1 MKLKLTIFFTL
12 LVCSLSAQLNPAF
25 VPLIPSVEGTDVVFT
40 TSRGRLYKIPM
51 DSILAYVERTG
62 SFGGV
67 TDGDKGDITVSA
79 SGTVWDIDAGVVGPT
94 EIASTAVTP
103 GSYTLSSITVDSDGR
118 LTAASSGSGVGLTDG
133 DKGDITVS
141 SSGTN
146 WQIDANTIGIN
157 EIQTDGVAAAE
168 IAANSVGSSELQSTS
183 VVAGSYTNA
192 SLTVDSDGR
201 LTAASSGAA
210 GGPGS
215 GTTNRVAYWVGSS
228 TLGSFPL
235 NYDGSTTSF
244 TQSTQVQLPKG
255 GTAFRSIAFD
265 GDIRYNTD
273 LDVFEGYQDGRWLS
287 LGAYLLSTPTI
298 NFPSTAAN
306 ASSSSTFAVTGA
318 AVGDVV
324 LVSPP
329 AAVAGQGGY
338 FGYVNSTNL
347 ITVRFI
353 NDGTGT
359 YDPASATFTVKILK

>member
-1 MKLKLTIFFTL
+1 MRLTITILFTR

-25 VPLIPSVEGTDVVFT
+25 VPLIPSVEGPDVVFT

-62 SFGGV
+62 DFGGV

-79 SGTVWDIDAGVVGPT
+79 SGTVWDIDPGVVGPT

-118 LTAASSGSGVGLTDG
+118 LTAASNGSGVGLTDG

-146 WQIDANTIGIN
+146 WQIDANSIGIN

-255 GTAFRSIAFD
+255 GTAFRSIASN
-265 GDIRYNTD
+265 GDIRYNTT
-273 LDVFEGYQDGRWLS
+273 LNKFEGYEDGAWVN
-287 LGAYLLSTPTI
+287 LGTYITSSPTI

-306 ASSSSTFAVTGA
+306 ASASSVFAVLGA
-318 AVGDVV
+318 DVGDAV
-324 LVSPP
+324 LVGPP
-329 AAVAGQGGY
+329 VSAATQGSY
-338 FGYVNSTNL
+338 FGYVSFANTV
-347 ITVRFI
+347 TVRFN
-353 NDGTGT
+353 NDGSGT
-359 YDPASATFTVKILK
+359 FDPPSGTFVVKILK

>member
-40 TSRGRLYKIPM
+40 TSRGRLYKIPI

-62 SFGGV
+62 DFGGV

-118 LTAASSGSGVGLTDG
+118 LTAASNGSGVGLTDG

-146 WQIDANTIGIN
+146 WQIDANSIGIN

-183 VVAGSYTNA
+183 VVVGSYTNA
-192 SLTVDSDGR
+192 SLTVDADGR
-201 LTAASSGAA
+201 LTAASSGTA
-210 GGPGS
+210 GGPGT
-215 GTTNRVAYWVGSS
+215 GTLNRVAYWFGTS

-235 NYDGSTTSF
+235 ALDGATTEF
-244 TQSTQVQLPKG
+244 TQSTQVKLPSG
-255 GTAFRSIAFD
+255 TTAFRSIATN
-265 GDIRYNTD
+265 GDIRYNTT
-273 LDVFEGYQDGRWLS
+273 LNTFEGYQDGSWLS

-329 AAVAGQGGY
+329 AAVVGQGSY
-338 FGYVNSTNL
+338 SGYVNSANL
-347 ITVRFI
+347 ITVRFN
-353 NDGTGT
+353 NDGAGT

>member
-1 MKLKLTIFFTL
+1 MKLIVTILFTFMA
-12 LVCSLSAQLNPAF
+12 CSLYGQLNPDF

-62 SFGGV
+62 DFGGV

-94 EIASTAVTP
+94 EITSTAVTP

-141 SSGTN
+141 SGGTN
-146 WQIDANTIGIN
+146 WQIDANSIGIN

-168 IAANSVGSSELQSTS
+168 IAANSVGTSELQSTT
-183 VVAGSYTNA
+183 VTAGSYTNTT
-192 SLTVDSDGR
+192 LTVDADGR
-201 LTAASSGAA
+201 LTAASSGTA
-210 GGPGS
+210 GGPGT
-215 GTTNRVAYWVGSS
+215 GTLNRVAYWFGTS

-235 NYDGSTTSF
+235 QIDGAATEF
-244 TQSTQVQLPKG
+244 TQSTQVQLPRG
-255 GTAFRSIAFD
+255 STAFRSTAEN
-265 GDIRYNTD
+265 GDIRYNTTTNK
-273 LDVFEGYQDGRWLS
+273 FEGYQDGAWLDV
-287 LGAYLLSTPTI
+287 GAYLTSTPTI

-318 AVGDVV
+318 AVGDMV

-329 AAVAGQGGY
+329 AAVAGQGSY
-338 FGYVNSTNL
+338 FGYVNSANL

>member
-51 DSILAYVERTG
+51 DGILAYVERAG
-62 SFGGV
+62 
-67 TDGDKGDITVSA
+67 DGDKGDITVSE